1 MNYNLISIDQS
12 LTATGIV
19 IWTEKNGYDF
29 QLYHTEKTKDTKC
42 PTIDRTRRILHIKDE
57 IKRICQ
63 ENNIQKS
70 IIEGMAFSST
80 ANYAFDLG
88 GLGHASRIALIE
100 SGVDIVV
107 IPPKTAKKYFTGS
120 GNANKQ
126 DMIAEAKNRN
136 VKIPFMKKYSKILT
150 DFDDNVV
157 DALAFMFFL
166 RELYDGTLS
175 QEFLD
180 KVEYST
186 DI

>member
-12 LTATGIV
+12 LTNTGIV
-19 IWTEKNGYDF
+19 VWTEKSGYVFRLF
-29 QLYHTEKTKDTKC
+29 QTKKTKDTKC
-42 PTIDRTRRILHIKDE
+42 PTIDYTRRILEIKDE
-57 IKRICQ
+57 INRLCQ
-63 ENNIQKS
+63 EYSIQKG
-70 IIEGMAFSST
+70 IIEGAAFG
-80 ANYAFDLG
+80 AGGYLYDLG

-107 IPPKTAKKYFTGS
+107 IPPKTAKKYFTGN

-157 DALAFMFFL
+157 DAFCFMSFL
-166 RELYDGTLS
+166 RELYDGTLNP
-175 QEFLD
+175 EFFD